1 MTSTAQSNP
10 SSKPMGEV
18 MLLRMGV
25 HKRWH
30 PKFLLR
36 ELEKRVIYPPDRPD
50 VKEFDNGC
58 VEGLVQYVDKV
69 DTRPP
74 FGDLN
79 LVGVRL
85 LREGTYG
92 SLGAGHPLQSLC
104 GRGVQYRARSLQLLR
119 ARDREWLAQGRD
131 LIRTLGFEDTS
142 LSIGGLV
149 AVGWLNQALAL
160 LLATLEML
168 PLGVF
173 SDANPN
179 ERSREPYRRCFAW
192 FTVKLLADWAGQ
204 PLPAKLPEHPY
215 PAPAYEALLACWRH
229 PDPVALVDV
238 LLAVCDR
245 HTHEC
250 MYSASHKASK
260 DVDFGLDPYMGWP
273 LEVHM
278 VYRLREDLGLTN
290 PSSLDHPLME
300 TGLAPYL
307 PPWPVPEDALLA
319 QVTAKALREFP
330 ALGGLL

>member
-1 MTSTAQSNP
+1 MQT
-10 SSKPMGEV
+10 
-18 MLLRMGV
+18 
-25 HKRWH
+25 
-30 PKFLLR
+30 
-36 ELEKRVIYPPDRPD
+36 
-50 VKEFDNGC
+50 
-58 VEGLVQYVDKV
+58 
-69 DTRPP
+69 
-74 FGDLN
+74 
-79 LVGVRL
+79 
-85 LREGTYG
+85 
-92 SLGAGHPLQSLC
+92 LC
-104 GRGVQYRARSLQLLR
+104 GRGVLYRARSLQFWR
-119 ARDREWLAQGRD
+119 ARDREWLAQGRE
-131 LIRTLGFEDTS
+131 LIRSVEFADTS
-142 LSIGGLV
+142 ISIAALV
-149 AVGWLNQALAL
+149 AVGWLGQARS
-160 LLATLEML
+160 LLAATLQVL

-173 SDANPN
+173 GDANPN

-215 PAPAYEALLACWRH
+215 PAPAYDALLACWRH
-229 PDPVALVDV
+229 PDPAALVDV
-238 LLAVCDR
+238 LLAVCDW

-250 MYSASHKASK
+250 MYSRSDKGSK
-260 DVDFGLDPYMGWP
+260 DVDFSLDPYMGWP

>member
-1 MTSTAQSNP
+1 
-10 SSKPMGEV
+10 

-30 PKFLLR
+30 PKFLLK

-50 VKEFDNGC
+50 LEEFEIARVNALIHFVNKVGAR
-58 VEGLVQYVDKV
+58 LPSVDV
-69 DTRPP
+69 D
-74 FGDLN
+74 

-85 LREGTYG
+85 LREGAYG
-92 SLGAGHPLQSLC
+92 SLRAGHPLQSLC
-104 GRGVQYRARSLQLLR
+104 GRGIQYRARSLQFGR
-119 ARDREWLAQGRD
+119 ARDREWLVQGRD
-131 LIRTLGFEDTS
+131 LIKLGDSFVSTGLS
-142 LSIGGLV
+142 LGGLT
-149 AVGWLNQALAL
+149 AVGWLGQART
-160 LLATLEML
+160 LLAATLQVL

-173 SDANPN
+173 RDANPN

-215 PAPAYEALLACWRH
+215 PAPAYDALLACWRN
-229 PDPVALVDV
+229 PDPEALVEV
-238 LLAVCDR
+238 LLAVCDW

-250 MYSASHKASK
+250 MYSRSDKGSK

-278 VYRLREDLGLTN
+278 VYRLREDLGLPN
-290 PSSLDHPLME
+290 PSSLDHPLMK

-307 PPWPVPEDALLA
+307 PPWPMPEDVLLA
-319 QVTAKALREFP
+319 QVTAKALLEFP